1 MIETNALFLKHL
13 LACSA
18 LDSHV
23 MNYVFTSNF
32 SAKMIDH
39 LLTEKNKMADKP
51 IFYKGSPVTFGSLGN
66 FSSSIKKLTIVSDGN
81 VGWLYSIWLSM
92 ISINDSEE
100 IEISVNQD
108 LVFPDVLSDE
118 EIQIL
123 IQIYWHKSLSIHD
136 LNNYY
141 NHWGAERINQVL
153 AFLKNEQIIY
163 SKGDYFKLNKQ
174 VVPYLKSYFVDKNY
188 IDS

>member
-1 MIETNALFLKHL
+1 
-13 LACSA
+13 
-18 LDSHV
+18 
-23 MNYVFTSNF
+23 
-32 SAKMIDH
+32 
-39 LLTEKNKMADKP
+39 
-51 IFYKGSPVTFGSLGN
+51 
-66 FSSSIKKLTIVSDGN
+66 
-81 VGWLYSIWLSM
+81 M